1 MLEAVSMCHLLVTL
15 VLAPIVLALLCFDDF
30 HFQVESFRFEDKSTI
45 LVWPCFSDPPKC
57 RRSAL
62 QSLVVISA
70 SPMVST
76 ATVSSLL
83 VGNPGA
89 PQADATATANSP
101 TTEAAAEAIRRG
113 ASKTIPGL
121 GLPDVY
127 YPAAFQGSWTM
138 HREVLD
144 LNTGTVASTLD
155 YKVRFLPITDL
166 DGQSDDLLV
175 VADRGY
181 NEINRE
187 AAASNGDA
195 SVVQSCDWKDTNPN
209 DLRVQFRTGRTKDI
223 KVTKR
228 ATERTNATVFS
239 SEFRRVVNQENA
251 QGIPAVTAER
261 VLTKWKVRD
270 DGLIAGL
277 ELVYDVGGS
286 AFANPLAVQVS
297 AQSQEP
303 LLISKCRLTLERF

>member
-1 MLEAVSMCHLLVTL
+1 
-15 VLAPIVLALLCFDDF
+15 
-30 HFQVESFRFEDKSTI
+30 
-45 LVWPCFSDPPKC
+45 
-57 RRSAL
+57 
-62 QSLVVISA
+62 
-70 SPMVST
+70 
-76 ATVSSLL
+76 
-83 VGNPGA
+83 
-89 PQADATATANSP
+89 
-101 TTEAAAEAIRRG
+101 
-113 ASKTIPGL
+113 
-121 GLPDVY
+121 
-127 YPAAFQGSWTM
+127 M

-155 YKVRFLPITDL
+155 YKVRFLPVTDL